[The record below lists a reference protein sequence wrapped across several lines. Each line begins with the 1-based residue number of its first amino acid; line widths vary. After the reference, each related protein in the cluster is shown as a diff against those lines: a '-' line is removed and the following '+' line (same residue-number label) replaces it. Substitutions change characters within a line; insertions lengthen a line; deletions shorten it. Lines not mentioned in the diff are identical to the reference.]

1 MMVCEAAHVRLSI
14 CLLMLR
20 VVRLDGVVR
29 VEVSDGRRD
38 RLPRP
43 REGGYGMRIVEG
55 VAAGW
60 GVSGRLVGKTV
71 WAECPLRS

>member
-1 MMVCEAAHVRLSI
+1 
-14 CLLMLR
+14 MLR